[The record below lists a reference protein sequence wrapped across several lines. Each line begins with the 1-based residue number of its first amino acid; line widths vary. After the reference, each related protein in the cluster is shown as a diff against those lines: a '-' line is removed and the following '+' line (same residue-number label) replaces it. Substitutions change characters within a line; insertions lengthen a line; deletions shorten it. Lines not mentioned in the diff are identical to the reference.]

1 MKSSINSIYEPK
13 KTVIVVGSTTL
24 YLGSVIEHAF
34 WFILIQITLIVWGY
48 LFNTI
53 TAGYMTMYYFVT
65 AINIGVLLLAV
76 YETRKY
82 GHPRLKK

>member
-1 MKSSINSIYEPK
+1 MKWIVYTPHPYASSKEWL
-13 KTVIVVGSTTL
+13 T
-24 YLGSVIEHAF
+24 HAF
-34 WFILIQITLIVWGY
+34 WFILIQITPIVWGY

-82 GHPRLKK
+82 GHPLNREIEEMRQS

>member
-1 MKSSINSIYEPK
+1 MKWIVYTPHPYASSKEWR
-13 KTVIVVGSTTL
+13 T
-24 YLGSVIEHAF
+24 HAF
-34 WFILIQITLIVWGY
+34 WFILIQITPIVWGY

-82 GHPRLKK
+82 GHPLNREIEEMRQS